1 MKFEVKFCS
10 KYKELKNS
18 EHIFFNQNQNVSFV
32 AYFDQI
38 LKN

>member
-18 EHIFFNQNQNVSFV
+18 EHIFLIKIKNFSFV

>member
-18 EHIFFNQNQNVSFV
+18 EHIFNQNQNFSFV